1 MSYQFIKSM
10 KLSSEANTCQ
20 KWKQCRQQ
28 NHPHSILGPTLYLS
42 SNLDGKCLKPI
53 FYKYYLYLITLP
65 LSPLWILLI
74 NSMEQALTKATSSI
88 YHCSVVGAFHIHF
101 HECME
106 SSKQVQS
113 FSHGLLTLL
122 SCPVNIWPS
131 PLFPL
136 WHPLPFKVKVIG
148 LKFKPFSCS
157 ELSSH
162 LIPSSAPCFTAHE
175 IATKFSSRCI
185 HSNVYK
191 LTIDNT

>member
-42 SNLDGKCLKPI
+42 SDLDGKCLKPI

-101 HECME
+101 HECIE
-106 SSKQVQS
+106 SSKQ
-113 FSHGLLTLL
+113 FSLSVMVSSLFSLVLLTYG
-122 SCPVNIWPS
+122 
-131 PLFPL
+131 
-136 WHPLPFKVKVIG
+136 HPHYFLCG
-148 LKFKPFSCS
+148 
-157 ELSSH
+157 
-162 LIPSSAPCFTAHE
+162 IPSLLRLRS
-175 IATKFSSRCI
+175 
-185 HSNVYK
+185 
-191 LTIDNT
+191 